1 MAAELEVRRE
11 RIRTRGY
18 RKMKRLAGI
27 LTDLMAVVL
36 GNVLYA
42 AGVVFFVVPGNL
54 ITGGTTGIS
63 LFVNRMTGMP
73 VSLFLLIVNGLL
85 FLLGFVILGR
95 KFAATTAVS
104 TFVYPAAVELLTRW
118 KGDYLLT
125 EEPIL
130 CVLFGGVCIGA
141 AIGIVMR
148 AGSSTG
154 GMDIPPLILNKLFRL
169 PISATIYV
177 LDVLILLLQAVGSTG
192 EGILYGLAL
201 VLTYS
206 LVLDKCLL
214 IGKTKIQVKVVSER
228 SDEIRRAILEDVDR
242 GVTLMKSTTGYTMRD
257 LDMVLTVV
265 SNRELAKVERLVHSI
280 DENAF
285 VIVNQVSEVS
295 GRGFTK
301 AKMYG
306 DKV

>member
-1 MAAELEVRRE
+1 MSEHSN
-11 RIRTRGY
+11 
-18 RKMKRLAGI
+18 KKRMIGI
-27 LTDLMAVVL
+27 VTDLIAVVL
-36 GNVLYA
+36 GNALYA

-125 EEPIL
+125 EEPVL
-130 CVLFGGVCIGA
+130 CVLFGGICIGA

-154 GMDIPPLILNKLFRL
+154 GMDIPPLILHKLFRL
-169 PISATIYV
+169 PISGTIYA
-177 LDVLILLLQAVGSTG
+177 LDMLILLLQAMGSTG
-192 EGILYGLAL
+192 EAILYGLAL
-201 VLTYS
+201 VITYS
-206 LVLDKCLL
+206 IVLDKCLL
-214 IGKTKIQVKVVSER
+214 IGKTKIQIKVVSER

-257 LDMVLTVV
+257 MDMVLTVV

>member
-1 MAAELEVRRE
+1 
-11 RIRTRGY
+11 
-18 RKMKRLAGI
+18 MKRAAGI
-27 LTDLMAVVL
+27 LADLAAVVS

-42 AGVVFFVVPGNL
+42 AGVVFFVVPGQL

-85 FLLGFVILGR
+85 FLAGFLVLGR

-104 TFVYPAAVELLTRW
+104 TFVYPAAVELIGRW
-118 KGDYLLT
+118 KGDYVLT
-125 EEPIL
+125 EEPLL
-130 CVLFGGVCIGA
+130 CTIFGGICIGM

-169 PISATIYV
+169 PISTMIYV
-177 LDVLILLLQAVGSTG
+177 FDMLILLLQAVGSTG
-192 EGILYGLAL
+192 EDILYGLLL
-201 VLTYS
+201 VITYTI
-206 LVLDKCLL
+206 VLDKCLL
-214 IGKTKIQVKVVSER
+214 FGKNKIQVKVVSEK
-228 SDEIRRAILEDVDR
+228 SDEIRRAILQDVDR
-242 GVTLMKSTTGYTMRD
+242 GVTLMKSTTGYAGRET
-257 LDMVLTVV
+257 DMVLTVI
-265 SNRELAKVERLVHSI
+265 STRELAKVERLVHHI

-295 GRGFTK
+295 GRGFTM
-301 AKMYG
+301 AKKYG
-306 DKV
+306 Q